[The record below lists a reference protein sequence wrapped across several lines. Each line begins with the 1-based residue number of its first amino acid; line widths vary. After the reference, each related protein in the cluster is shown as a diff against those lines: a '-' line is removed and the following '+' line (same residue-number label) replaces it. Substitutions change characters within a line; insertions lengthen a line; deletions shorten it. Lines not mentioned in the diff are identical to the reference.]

1 MTQIAL
7 VHIFTTKEE
16 PDLSNQEEINI
27 NYIPEAN
34 ETFLEDRDDID
45 IEVREENLIPKI
57 TIFDPP
63 EDIEETEELNDTLD
77 QLNSKDACIRYLN
90 NGIMKWKPFNFH

>member
-1 MTQIAL
+1 VADFKTEMTQIAL
-7 VHIFTTKEE
+7 VHDYTTKEE

-45 IEVREENLIPKI
+45 IEA
-57 TIFDPP
+57 P
-63 EDIEETEELNDTLD
+63 EKT
-77 QLNSKDACIRYLN
+77 
-90 NGIMKWKPFNFH
+90 